1 MLRYSAQL
9 NGFTALNLT
18 KLDVLTGI
26 EKLRVGVR
34 YVKPDGTE
42 VRGMPAH
49 LDDLAECT
57 VEYEEFDG
65 WQEDISSC
73 RSFDELPAA
82 AQKYVLRV
90 EELIGVPIKW
100 IGTGA
105 ARDDMIER
113 DV

>member
-1 MLRYSAQL
+1 
-9 NGFTALNLT
+9 
-18 KLDVLTGI
+18 
-26 EKLRVGVR
+26 
-34 YVKPDGTE
+34 
-42 VRGMPAH
+42 MPAH
-49 LDDLAECT
+49 LDELAECT
-57 VEYEEFDG
+57 VEYEEMEG

-73 RSFDELPAA
+73 RSFDQLPPAA
-82 AQKYVLRV
+82 QRYVLRV